1 MAESTVSVSDRIEIC
16 YQSFGNDADPT
27 ILMIMGL
34 SAPMGW
40 WSSELCGLVASRGYR
55 VIRFDNRDTG
65 ASTKL
70 RDHRVGRSD
79 IVRTFLGER
88 RPAPYSM
95 SDLAGDAFGLLD
107 GLGVERAHVVGAS
120 MGGMIAQTMAIEH
133 PERVLSLTS
142 MMSTTGR
149 RTVGWQHPKL
159 LPTLLA
165 RATPSRG
172 AYVQRSLR
180 MQELIG
186 SATYPSDPQEVR
198 KRAEETYDR
207 GWSASG
213 VLRQMQAV
221 LSQPDRTNDL
231 HRLQMP
237 VCVIHGL
244 EDPMVHP
251 SGGRATAAAIPG
263 SELILLRGLGHD
275 LPRQLY
281 PTFVDAIDRTARRAR
296 QPASQPPNA
305 CSSDSASSR

>member
-1 MAESTVSVSDRIEIC
+1 MAETTVSVSDEIEIC
-16 YQSFGNDADPT
+16 YEAFGNEADPAV
-27 ILMIMGL
+27 LMIMGL

-40 WSSELCGLVASRGYR
+40 WSTELCEKIAACGYR

-65 ASTKL
+65 GSTKL
-70 RDHRVGRSD
+70 HEHRVGRSD
-79 IVRTFLGER
+79 IVRTFVGER
-88 RPAPYSM
+88 RPAPYTI

-107 GLGVERAHVVGAS
+107 ALQIDRAHLVGAS
-120 MGGMIAQTMAIEH
+120 MGGMIAQTMAIER
-133 PERVLSLTS
+133 PGRVVSLTS

-186 SATYPSDPQEVR
+186 SPAYPSRDREVR
-198 KRAEETYDR
+198 ERAEVTYDR

-221 LSQPDRTNDL
+221 LSQPDRTADL
-231 HRLQMP
+231 SRLTIP

-251 SGGRATAAAIPG
+251 SGGRATAATVPG
-263 SELILLRGLGHD
+263 SELVLLPGHGHD

-281 PTFVDAIDRTARRAR
+281 PTFVDAIDRTARRGDA
-296 QPASQPPNA
+296 QST
-305 CSSDSASSR
+305 SSRKPDSASSR

>member
-1 MAESTVSVSDRIEIC
+1 VAESTMSVSDHIEIC
-16 YQSFGNDADPT
+16 YETFGDEADPA

-40 WSSELCGLVASRGYR
+40 WSTELCESIAARGYR

-65 ASTKL
+65 GSTKL
-70 RDHRVGRSD
+70 HDRHVGRSD

-88 RPAPYSM
+88 RPAPYTISE
-95 SDLAGDAFGLLD
+95 LAGDAFGLLD
-107 GLGVERAHVVGAS
+107 GLGIERTHLVGAS
-120 MGGMIAQTMAIEH
+120 MGGMIAQTMAIER
-133 PERVLSLTS
+133 PERVASLTS

-159 LPTLLA
+159 LPTVLA

-180 MQELIG
+180 MQELVG
-186 SATYPSDPQEVR
+186 SVTYPTDRREVR
-198 KRAEETYDR
+198 ERAEETYDR

-213 VLRQMQAV
+213 VLRQMQAT
-221 LSQPDRTNDL
+221 LSQPDRTTDL
-231 HRLQMP
+231 HRLDLP

-244 EDPMVHP
+244 EDPMIHP
-251 SGGRATAAAIPG
+251 SGGRATAAAVPG
-263 SELILLRGLGHD
+263 SELILLPGLGHD

-281 PTFVDAIDRTARRAR
+281 PTFVDAIDRTARR
-296 QPASQPPNA
+296 STDQPPSS